1 MVPCMICAPEYELNT
16 GSPCC
21 RLRCN
26 RGFLF
31 ISGMN
36 GNTKGNA
43 QIGKGVVFMWYLWM
57 GIGLVTG
64 ATIGLLTGCILNQ
77 NRYNELVSAY
87 IMLKEKNEEK

>member
-1 MVPCMICAPEYELNT
+1 
-16 GSPCC
+16 
-21 RLRCN
+21 
-26 RGFLF
+26 
-31 ISGMN
+31 
-36 GNTKGNA
+36 
-43 QIGKGVVFMWYLWM
+43 MWYLWM